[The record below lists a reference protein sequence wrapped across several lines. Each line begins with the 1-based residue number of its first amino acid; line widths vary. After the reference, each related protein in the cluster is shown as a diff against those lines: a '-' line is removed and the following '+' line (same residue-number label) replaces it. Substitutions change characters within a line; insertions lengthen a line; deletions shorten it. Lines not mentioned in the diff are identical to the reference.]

1 MSTAAVASAIAETYC
16 KAFSSCCVGI
26 GQPPID
32 VARCRSLTAAAAQ
45 KELDAA
51 GASDV
56 SAQDANA
63 CVDAIHTRIAA
74 CGKEDIHWENPQPA
88 FFDPELVQAGCLPLL
103 PNAKV
108 FGFEACSASM
118 PCTELGAT
126 CAIDVC
132 SSGQPPGA
140 ACGAGCLDSASCV
153 AGTCAV
159 VVKSDVGA
167 ACKINDDCRLGL
179 VCATGTCAPSRGHPD
194 LATQRSSP
202 YRIGGDTCRAF
213 AYL

>member
-1 MSTAAVASAIAETYC
+1 MSTAAVASAIAESYC
-16 KAFSSCCVGI
+16 KTFSSCCVGI

-32 VARCRSLTAAAAQ
+32 VARCRELTSTAAQ

-51 GASDV
+51 GAGEA
-56 SAQDANA
+56 SAKDATL

-74 CGKEDIHWENPQPA
+74 CAKEDIHWDDPQPA
-88 FFDPELVQAGCLPLL
+88 FFDPALVQAGCLPLL

-108 FGFEACSASM
+108 LGFEACSASM
-118 PCTELGAT
+118 PCAESNAT

-132 SSGQPPGA
+132 SFAQPVGA

-167 ACKINDDCRLGL
+167 ACMISDDCRLGL
-179 VCATGTCAPSRGHPD
+179 VCATGTCATSHDHPG

-202 YRIGGDTCRAF
+202 YRIGSDTCRAYT
-213 AYL
+213 YL